1 MKSAILAA
9 TIASACA
16 FAPAPTGRSATAV
29 SETKADLEALAKKLN
44 PVVSF
49 ISLQSYVEVVHMICI
64 IYAGQKVDLGID
76 VFAMDMIWY
85 LLDVSVLYLIISHV

>member
-1 MKSAILAA
+1 MKSSILAA

-49 ISLQSYVEVVHMICI
+49 ACKVNVEVVHMICI
-64 IYAGQKVDLGID
+64 YAG
-76 VFAMDMIWY
+76 
-85 LLDVSVLYLIISHV
+85 

>member
-49 ISLQSYVEVVHMICI
+49 ISLQSYVEVVHMIC
-64 IYAGQKVDLGID
+64 
-76 VFAMDMIWY
+76 M
-85 LLDVSVLYLIISHV
+85 LD

>member
-49 ISLQSYVEVVHMICI
+49 ISLQSYVEVVHMIYVYMLVNRSDWVLIYLQCI
-64 IYAGQKVDLGID
+64 SL
-76 VFAMDMIWY
+76 
-85 LLDVSVLYLIISHV
+85 VSS

>member
-1 MKSAILAA
+1 MMKSAILAA

-16 FAPAPTGRSATAV
+16 FALAPTGRSATAV

-49 ISLQSYVEVVHMICI
+49 ISLHKLC
-64 IYAGQKVDLGID
+64 
-76 VFAMDMIWY
+76 
-85 LLDVSVLYLIISHV
+85 

>member
-44 PVVSF
+44 PVVS
-49 ISLQSYVEVVHMICI
+49 ISLQSCVHRCAYDMY
-64 IYAGQKVDLGID
+64 YAG
-76 VFAMDMIWY
+76 
-85 LLDVSVLYLIISHV
+85 

>member
-44 PVVSF
+44 PVVSIF
-49 ISLQSYVEVVHMICI
+49 IAKVMLKLCI
-64 IYAGQKVDLGID
+64 
-76 VFAMDMIWY
+76 
-85 LLDVSVLYLIISHV
+85 